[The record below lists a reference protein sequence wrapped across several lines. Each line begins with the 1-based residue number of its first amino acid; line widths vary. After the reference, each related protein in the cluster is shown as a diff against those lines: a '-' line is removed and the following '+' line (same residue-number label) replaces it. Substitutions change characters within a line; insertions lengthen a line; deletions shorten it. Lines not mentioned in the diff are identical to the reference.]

1 MAAAPDFKIRALK
14 LTEEAELPSLV
25 PDEAKA
31 TLHPHYEE
39 ISDAIEATQRSVAS
53 ISVLMRGV
61 LIAQI
66 ALLVLVVV
74 LPLVVALVG
83 WIGTGFPFGAY
94 AGNIVA
100 IVLGIMAIVGLVY
113 VTRIQRDELASR
125 LKRASKELNK
135 ELRDCVYRVIVTSNA
150 SEVNFPQSSD
160 PGEATFCF
168 TTRPYGAADSSR
180 PTPSGATSPGF
191 KGATAPRDDGSSK
204 HAAGADE
211 AKPTDAGSKPSKA
224 APAKDTAAA
233 AADRP
238 DEQSAVRV

>member
-1 MAAAPDFKIRALK
+1 MPASGLLQSNRRSLFRRRAARAQAAPSLFHRAMAAAPDFKIRALK

-31 TLHPHYEE
+31 TLHPHYEVRERVLAQRRAACSSNSAAALGRLFRKTVSSRAQPFRLAAPPRRPQE

-100 IVLGIMAIVGLVY
+100 IVLGIMV
-113 VTRIQRDELASR
+113 
-125 LKRASKELNK
+125 
-135 ELRDCVYRVIVTSNA
+135 
-150 SEVNFPQSSD
+150 
-160 PGEATFCF
+160 
-168 TTRPYGAADSSR
+168 
-180 PTPSGATSPGF
+180 
-191 KGATAPRDDGSSK
+191 
-204 HAAGADE
+204 
-211 AKPTDAGSKPSKA
+211 
-224 APAKDTAAA
+224 
-233 AADRP
+233 
-238 DEQSAVRV
+238 SAVPRRARGHGSARARATWNNQLPQLQRPCFPSWRRPRRPLSGSCT

>member
-1 MAAAPDFKIRALK
+1 MALGRVPQRAGSTLTHMCEAP
-14 LTEEAELPSLV
+14 
-25 PDEAKA
+25 
-31 TLHPHYEE
+31 
-39 ISDAIEATQRSVAS
+39 
-53 ISVLMRGV
+53 
-61 LIAQI
+61 
-66 ALLVLVVV
+66 
-74 LPLVVALVG
+74 
-83 WIGTGFPFGAY
+83 
-94 AGNIVA
+94 AGHA
-100 IVLGIMAIVGLVY
+100 P
-113 VTRIQRDELASR
+113 RR
-125 LKRASKELNK
+125 
-135 ELRDCVYRVIVTSNA
+135 LRDCVYRVIVTSNA

-211 AKPTDAGSKPSKA
+211 AKPTDEGSKPSKA
-224 APAKDTAAA
+224 APAKDSAAA